1 MLINL
6 ITNMLFMLNITGLI
20 IIHINLNDRI
30 NKQVIRDVSCYLIIK
45 LIMFEFVNFDKII
58 ISVMFG
64 LMNIMQY
71 LYIDTI

>member
-58 ISVMFG
+58 ISVMFR

>member
-1 MLINL
+1 MLCI
-6 ITNMLFMLNITGLI
+6 LNIIGLI
-20 IIHINLNDRI
+20 IIHINLNDQI

-45 LIMFEFVNFDKII
+45 LIMFEFINFDKII
-58 ISVMFG
+58 ISIMFG